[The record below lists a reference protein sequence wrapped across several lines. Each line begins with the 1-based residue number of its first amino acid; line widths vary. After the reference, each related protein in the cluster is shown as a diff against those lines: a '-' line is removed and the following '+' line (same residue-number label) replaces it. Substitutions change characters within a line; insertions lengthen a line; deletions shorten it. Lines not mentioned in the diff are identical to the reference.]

1 MHCLFKYIYRFSFLF
16 LIAPVLH
23 ERAAAQSSEA
33 PEEIEE
39 IVITSTRNRRSFE
52 QQPTRV
58 EVLGGEEI
66 NEKANMKPGD
76 IRMMLNESTGIHVQQ
91 TSATS
96 FNSNIRI
103 QGLNGKYTQL
113 LRDGLPMYGGFS
125 SGLGLLQIAPL
136 DLQQVEVIKG
146 ANSTLYGGGAIAG
159 LVNLV
164 TKKPGIEPE
173 TSMLL
178 NATSAGGLDASGFHT
193 STQGSLGKRIFAS
206 YNKSDAYDSADNG
219 FSAIPEFER
228 WTLNPHLFIENSN
241 SQFSLGFNA
250 VKENRI
256 GGDMDY
262 IDGDRDSA
270 AYFEKI
276 ATDRF
281 STQLEYIS
289 QLQSG
294 NEFVIRNSVNH
305 YKQNLKVP
313 EHFFKG
319 TQLSSFSEAHLLGSG
334 ELMEWVVGFNLWTE
348 KFDQDILS
356 SPLALDFDT
365 QTAGVFARE
374 HFT

>member
-1 MHCLFKYIYRFSFLF
+1 MHLFKKLIYRLTILILF
-16 LIAPVLH
+16 LPSIYRGAT
-23 ERAAAQSSEA
+23 AQSDEA
-33 PEEIEE
+33 SEEIEE

-178 NATSAGGLDASGFHT
+178 NATSAGGLDASSFHT
-193 STQGSLGKRIFAS
+193 STEGTLGKRIFAS
-206 YNKSDAYDSADNG
+206 YNKSEAYDSADNG

-228 WTLNPHLFIENSN
+228 WTLNPHLFIENLN

-250 VKENRI
+250 V
-256 GGDMDY
+256 
-262 IDGDRDSA
+262 
-270 AYFEKI
+270 
-276 ATDRF
+276 
-281 STQLEYIS
+281 
-289 QLQSG
+289 
-294 NEFVIRNSVNH
+294 
-305 YKQNLKVP
+305 
-313 EHFFKG
+313 
-319 TQLSSFSEAHLLGSG
+319 
-334 ELMEWVVGFNLWTE
+334 
-348 KFDQDILS
+348 
-356 SPLALDFDT
+356 
-365 QTAGVFARE
+365 
-374 HFT
+374 